1 MAKFEKVHLGVM
13 GEPSEV
19 HPTVKVIVLPGA
31 VPSENLLSTD
41 INMMKTNLIPP
52 SLYSLT
58 DPAPTAY
65 LGARIFVAYN
75 STLTFTSLNTRTTIP
90 REKITK
96 MRSRMATM
104 TLSMMTSGSQSL
116 EARSGWSTAKPRLKK
131 CGRTFSQR
139 GLSKASC
146 LFSA

>member
-1 MAKFEKVHLGVM
+1 M

-31 VPSENLLSTD
+31 VPRENILSSD

-58 DPAPTAY
+58 DPASTAY
-65 LGARIFVAYN
+65 LGALILVAYN
-75 STLTFTSLNTRTTIP
+75 STLTFTLTLTTIL
-90 REKITK
+90 REDITK

-104 TLSMMTSGSQSL
+104 TLSMMTSGSHS
-116 EARSGWSTAKPRLKK
+116 
-131 CGRTFSQR
+131 
-139 GLSKASC
+139 
-146 LFSA
+146 